1 MTTPKPRSSLLT
13 RVAAWPWATIL
24 FSLFIV
30 SMMVVFA
37 DEALARSGGSGGG
50 GGFSRGGGGGF
61 GGGGGGFGGGGGIM
75 FCGYM
80 SPQTI
85 MLLFLVMAVVS
96 LVQWAMK
103 KGKDK
108 ARVYRVRFGIG
119 SPGER
124 PWEELEAIVRRSSF
138 DSPGELATFVRNVAL
153 YLRRR
158 ADKVTHTSILGTGK
172 VNPGEAEQ
180 KFQTLTSEARATFN
194 REVLRVEG
202 RMKAI
207 EEKREV
213 ATKDALTD
221 EDGDFG
227 INEFFVVT
235 LIVGLD
241 NSVPELPAHIASA
254 EDLRLALERIG
265 GLSAPSVLA
274 AEVVWTPAAQSDI
287 LTADEIM
294 TTFPDLMEIR

>member
-1 MTTPKPRSSLLT
+1 MTPHKPASSILS

-50 GGFSRGGGGGF
+50 GGFSRGGGGFGG
-61 GGGGGGFGGGGGIM
+61 GGGGGGFGGGGLM

-85 MLLFLVMAVVS
+85 MILFAVMAVMS
-96 LVQWAMK
+96 LVQWAQK
-103 KGKDK
+103 KAKDK

-119 SPGER
+119 APGER

-138 DSPGELATFVRNVAL
+138 DSPDGLAAFVRNIAL

-158 ADKVTHTSILGTGK
+158 VDKVTHGSMVASGK
-172 VNPGEAEQ
+172 INPPEAEQ
-180 KFQTLTSEARATFN
+180 KFRALASEARSTFN

-207 EEKREV
+207 EEKRE
-213 ATKDALTD
+213 AKTKDALTD

-227 INEFFVVT
+227 INDFFVVT
-235 LIVGLD
+235 LVVGLD
-241 NSVPELPAHIASA
+241 VAAPPLPERIASV
-254 EDLRLALERIG
+254 EELRAVLEQLG
-265 GLSAPSVLA
+265 GVSEPYVMA

-287 LTADEIM
+287 LTADEVM
-294 TTFPDLMEIR
+294 TTFPDLMELR